1 MTAKE
6 LCCKAGITLR
16 TLMHY
21 KRFNLKQPIDY
32 SYSKSKKNSPLLIF
46 TETGINK
53 VLNRRTY
60 SKKGTPMPQ

>member
-6 LCCKAGITLR
+6 LCDKSGMALR

-32 SYSKSKKNSPLLIF
+32 FYGVNEKNAPLLIF

-53 VLNRRTY
+53 VLNRRTCN
-60 SKKGTPMPQ
+60 KKGTPIPQ